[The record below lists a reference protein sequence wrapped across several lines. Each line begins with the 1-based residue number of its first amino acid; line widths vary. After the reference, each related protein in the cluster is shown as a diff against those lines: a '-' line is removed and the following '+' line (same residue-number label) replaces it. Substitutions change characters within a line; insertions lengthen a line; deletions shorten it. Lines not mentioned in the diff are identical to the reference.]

1 MSYSRTVYCSYCGVK
16 GHNRRSCEQKKE
28 YVARNPD
35 SYTARREAEAAERRK
50 QRGPRTCSYCLES
63 GHNAR
68 TCGVK
73 AKDKRTLTQ
82 KLSRQRAVIMDKM
95 LENGIGIGTLFD
107 VTSRYYGEDASCWL
121 LTEID
126 WKQTDS
132 YDGFFMVLTS
142 VATGRL
148 SRGKRNIDP
157 AAEYD
162 NVKVLS
168 PVERADIRDN
178 FPLQWQLGEL
188 YDEETYF
195 SKGCQRQN
203 WHFDA

>member
-1 MSYSRTVYCSYCGVK
+1 MSYHGSVYCSYCGGK
-16 GHNRRSCEQKKE
+16 GHNRRSCSQRKE
-28 YVARNPD
+28 YIAENPD
-35 SYTARREAEAAERRK
+35 SYAARREAVAAEHRK
-50 QRGPRTCSYCLES
+50 NTPRTCSYCLES

-73 AKDKRTLTQ
+73 AKDKRTLVQ

-95 LENGIGIGTLFD
+95 VENGIGIGTLFD
-107 VTSRYYGEDASCWL
+107 IKSRYYGQESSCYL
-121 LTEID
+121 LTSIE
-126 WKQTDS
+126 WEKTDS
-132 YDGFFMVLTS
+132 YDGFLMVLTS
-142 VATGRL
+142 VETGRL

-157 AAEYD
+157 AAEHD

-168 PVERADIRDN
+168 PVDVDDHF
-178 FPLQWQLGEL
+178 FPFEWKIGEL

>member
-1 MSYSRTVYCSYCGVK
+1 MSYSRTVYCSYCGGK
-16 GHNRRSCEQKKE
+16 GHNRRSCATKKE
-28 YVARNPD
+28 YVAQNPD
-35 SYTARREAEAAERRK
+35 SYTARRDAVAAEQRK
-50 QRGPRTCSYCLES
+50 NRPRTCSYCLES

-68 TCGVK
+68 TCGTKV
-73 AKDKRTLTQ
+73 KDKRILAQ

-95 LENGIGIGTLFD
+95 IENGIGIGTLFD
-107 VTSRYYGEDASCWL
+107 INSRYYGEESSCFL
-121 LTEID
+121 LTGIE
-126 WKQTDS
+126 WEKTDT
-132 YDGFFMVLTS
+132 YDGFLMVLTS
-142 VATGRL
+142 VETGRL

-168 PVERADIRDN
+168 PVNVDSICES
-178 FPLQWQLGEL
+178 FPLDWKLGEL

-195 SKGCQRQN
+195 SKGCRRQN

>member
-1 MSYSRTVYCSYCGVK
+1 MSYSRTVYCSYCGGK
-16 GHNRRSCEQKKE
+16 GHNRRSCAQKKE
-28 YVARNPD
+28 YVAQNPD
-35 SYTARREAEAAERRK
+35 SYTARREAVMAEHRK
-50 QRGPRTCSYCLES
+50 NRPRTCSYCLES
-63 GHNAR
+63 GHNAA
-68 TCGVK
+68 TCGTK
-73 AKDKRTLTQ
+73 RKDKRTLTQ

-107 VTSRYYGEDASCWL
+107 IKSRYYGQESSCHL
-121 LTEID
+121 LTDID

-132 YDGFFMVLTS
+132 YDGFLMVLMS
-142 VATGRL
+142 VETGRL

-162 NVKVLS
+162 KVKVLS
-168 PVERADIRDN
+168 PVDRADIRDS
-178 FPLQWQLGEL
+178 FPLDWKIGEL

-195 SKGCQRQN
+195 SKGCRRQN